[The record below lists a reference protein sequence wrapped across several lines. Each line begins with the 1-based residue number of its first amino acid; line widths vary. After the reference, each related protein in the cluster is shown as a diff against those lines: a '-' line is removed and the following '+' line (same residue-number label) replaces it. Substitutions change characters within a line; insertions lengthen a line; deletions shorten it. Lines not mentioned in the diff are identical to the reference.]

1 MRHLLWH
8 WRRRNGTS
16 SELERIEMKSKYLGD
31 GAYVRYENGELE
43 IFTSNG
49 MTKTNSVF
57 LGLYEMSK
65 LTDFISSLTK
75 D

>member
-1 MRHLLWH
+1 
-8 WRRRNGTS
+8 
-16 SELERIEMKSKYLGD
+16 MKSKYLGD